1 MSKWKSSFMI
11 SIIINILIFMGGA
24 VYMNY
29 FAAPSINQNR
39 EPIEMEIVSDS
50 GEANNGPQISAP
62 RPEKVEIPPMPTQE
76 IVKEIIQSGV
86 PINEI
91 INTPPTEN
99 KAKTNS
105 KAESMEIPH
114 TEEHSNS
121 SSNLNEVLPSKE
133 DLSRN
138 PVPLYIPEPDLPIIP
153 SNQGTNRAV
162 ASFTIEVD
170 GSTSEIEMVQSSGY
184 GPVDSAIIDAIS
196 QWSFKPATNSEGQP
210 ITIRT
215 KRGFQLNIQDK

>member
-1 MSKWKSSFMI
+1 
-11 SIIINILIFMGGA
+11 MGGA

-99 KAKTNS
+99 KAKPNS

-162 ASFTIEVD
+162 
-170 GSTSEIEMVQSSGY
+170 EMVQSSGY
-184 GPVDSAIIDAIS
+184 GPVDSAIINAIS